1 MQIRRNL
8 RGPAVVSGKEPPG
21 PAACRRGAALRRE
34 DLPAGAFPL
43 LRKSSQLEELFFG
56 EVFFEEVFFEDV
68 FFEEVFFKEV
78 LFEEVLFEE
87 VLFVELL
94 LEELLSD
101 SSSPYVL

>member
-43 LRKSSQLEELFFG
+43 LRKSSQLEELFF
-56 EVFFEEVFFEDV
+56 EEVF
-68 FFEEVFFKEV
+68 
-78 LFEEVLFEE
+78 
-87 VLFVELL
+87 FVELL